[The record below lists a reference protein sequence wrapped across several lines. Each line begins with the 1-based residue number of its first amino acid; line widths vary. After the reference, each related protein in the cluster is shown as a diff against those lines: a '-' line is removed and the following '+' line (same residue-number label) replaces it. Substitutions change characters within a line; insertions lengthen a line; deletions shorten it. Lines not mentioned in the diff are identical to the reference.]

1 MPDIS
6 YQLYSSRNFPDLAR
20 QAAMLAGL
28 GLRHVEPF
36 GGQFGDISVLQS
48 VLAANGLQAPTAHI
62 GAPALRQDFEG
73 TMAKLKEIGVRFD
86 IILTSPLVRARQ
98 TTDILLKTG
107 LSSTTQEFADLA
119 PEGNIQNWLSWLV
132 ASDYYQEQGSLALV
146 GHQPDLGNWA
156 EILVWGQTQE
166 KLILKKAGVIA
177 LELPIHEH
185 PIGQGLL
192 FLLTSPKFINQ

>member
-1 MPDIS
+1 MEIYLIRHGIAVEGSEDLPDE
-6 YQLYSSRNFPDLAR
+6 SRPLT
-20 QAAMLAGL
+20 
-28 GLRHVEPF
+28 EK
-36 GGQFGDISVLQS
+36 GQQKTIQVAQ
-48 VLAANGLQAPTAHI
+48 
-62 GAPALRQDFEG
+62 
-73 TMAKLKEIGVRFD
+73 KLKEIGVRFD

-107 LSSTTQEFADLA
+107 LSSTAQEFADLA

-185 PIGQGLL
+185 PVGQGLL